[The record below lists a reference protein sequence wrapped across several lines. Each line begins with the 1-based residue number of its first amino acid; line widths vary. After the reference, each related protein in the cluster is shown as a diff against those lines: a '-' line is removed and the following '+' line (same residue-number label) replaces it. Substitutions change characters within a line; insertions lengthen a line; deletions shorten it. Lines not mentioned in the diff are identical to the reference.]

1 MSIARLTNVHVEV
14 VKKRN
19 KQVKEAS
26 FGESTVKEYTGQIKP
41 LIMSN
46 TIASGEALA
55 EDSAMQT
62 VVRCDSSDKDFEA
75 PHRLNS

>member
-1 MSIARLTNVHVEV
+1 MSIARLTNVQIDVG
-14 VKKRN
+14 KKRN

-26 FGESTVKEYTGQIKP
+26 FGESTVREYTGQIKP

-46 TIASGEALA
+46 TIASGDVLA

-62 VVRCDSSDKDFEA
+62 VVRCDSSEKDFGA
-75 PHRLNS
+75 PQGLNS